1 MIKRKINR
9 LAKYALAISLLL
21 LYIELVNP
29 GLESSKPWKS
39 DQPTFLSSLELP
51 PPTQQIKKSKTLHEH
66 ETIDEVTPNPPI
78 VASEHGKIDTS
89 ISDNVFSESEFSN
102 NAFTHSEFSNSAI
115 RESTENTDSVD
126 QIASEQ
132 VATKSLINNEIPRDT
147 ISNGIPQD
155 TISNI
160 NNKDLISA
168 EVQTQNA
175 KTPHT
180 SNFAQKN
187 TAVDTVSAPIS
198 LPSQQSSSNQVLP
211 KQPISKLSTTD
222 VASPKVSELTCS
234 GLINRTYTSSAANEE
249 QFLVSQFNY
258 GTERLS
264 DEMFI
269 YQNDGIVY
277 LPMQFLA
284 DILMLPLQTEMYP
297 LSLTGWYLST
307 DNPVEIN
314 QGLMRFTA
322 QNSDCEH
329 SATQVY
335 FDDWDLYLDMSVVK
349 QMTGLD
355 IQFDHARQMLEIIE
369 NTHVPLS
376 QLLARQKR
384 YQQFNDQKKAN
395 SPKNQRHIKTQYAN
409 LGDLALHADLGVSQ
423 RKQTDTQDPS
433 FDGFIQARTHLLG
446 HSAYAGYS
454 WSDYGES
461 LNAYI
466 EKQMAD
472 TWVNYYRLGSI
483 DSHNLALVSS
493 SSTGEG
499 VVINAGD
506 AFTDDI
512 RYLVVDGELEP
523 GWDVELYRNGGLI
536 GVQRVSDNGQYR
548 FEQVPYYIG
557 LNQYQLRF
565 FGPNGETRTESF
577 SKLLDPSQM
586 KANSFGMNFG
596 AMQREQDDLKQV
608 YASANWAVTD
618 NFSAGVAIIEQQ
630 ISKDKW
636 LFNPTVT
643 LNLLTDN
650 SVWQLNL
657 TGNETG
663 TAANLIAQG
672 SNELIDWQTEWAKY
686 NDFESWDNQDNQLKQ
701 LASVNLS
708 GNLEH
713 TNMSWALSGRWQDQ
727 NLGSDSLFIAATV
740 AGQFQ
745 HLSLSNELSWQNI
758 ANNEVWANRLALSGR
773 IDDWYLRTYADLA
786 LLPDTE
792 LTQLVS
798 NVRTSFTDNSN
809 YQFEVRYQPMASA
822 EVTVKNSLSYFLDTS
837 TLRFSVENDSEG
849 DWFAQFKW
857 SSSALLI
864 APDNTWL
871 LDRVSHLNTG
881 SVKIIAFQDDNNNGL
896 FDENELP
903 MEGLRFS
910 GHTRSDDE
918 TDENGQLLI
927 THIQTTRPHKL
938 VLNERSLP
946 DPFLLPLNSIL
957 LIQAHPGN
965 VAEILF
971 PVLFTAEL
979 DGEVF
984 YDNGVAAKGVPITL
998 IDKNDVKYHARVE
1011 YDGVFIFEQLVPGE
1025 YQIEINKQIQSDPI
1039 ILAPGEY
1046 VTFPTQ
1052 TLSR

>member
-21 LYIELVNP
+21 FYIELVNP
-29 GLESSKPWKS
+29 GLESLKPWKS
-39 DQPTFLSSLELP
+39 DQHTFLSSLELP
-51 PPTQQIKKSKTLHEH
+51 PPSQQITRARKIHEPEAIKEIILNPSIARSYHAKSDSA
-66 ETIDEVTPNPPI
+66 INDIAINNSV
-78 VASEHGKIDTS
+78 V
-89 ISDNVFSESEFSN
+89 SN
-102 NAFTHSEFSNSAI
+102 NAD
-115 RESTENTDSVD
+115 NTDNEN
-126 QIASEQ
+126 QITPAQ
-132 VATKSLINNEIPRDT
+132 VVSKSAFSTGMPQETINKLDNRKLIEAEHNN
-147 ISNGIPQD
+147 
-155 TISNI
+155 
-160 NNKDLISA
+160 
-168 EVQTQNA
+168 VQTQSI
-175 KTPHT
+175 KTPHS
-180 SNFAQKN
+180 SNLTQQN
-187 TAVDTVSAPIS
+187 MAVSTVTAPIYLS
-198 LPSQQSSSNQVLP
+198 SQPSSSLAIHPEETSTKHAISQDSISKQPIP
-211 KQPISKLSTTD
+211 KQPISTPE
-222 VASPKVSELTCS
+222 VASPKVNELTCS
-234 GLINRTYTSSAANEE
+234 GLINRTYISSAANEE

-258 GTERLS
+258 GSERLS

-269 YQNDGIVY
+269 YQNDGVVY

-284 DILMLPLQTEMYP
+284 DILMMPLQTEMYP
-297 LSLTGWYLST
+297 LSLTGWYLTT

-335 FDDWDLYLDMSVVK
+335 FDDWDLYLDISVVK
-349 QMTGLD
+349 QITGLE
-355 IQFDHARQMLEIIE
+355 IKFDHARQMLEITE
-369 NTHVPLS
+369 NTLVPLS

-384 YQQFNDQKKAN
+384 YQQFNDQQKAN
-395 SPKNQRHIKTQYAN
+395 TPTNQRHINTQYAN

-423 RKQTDTQDPS
+423 RKQTDTQEPR

-493 SSTGEG
+493 SNTGEG

-512 RYLVVDGELEP
+512 RYLVIDGELEP

-536 GVQRVSDNGQYR
+536 GVQRITDNGQYR

-596 AMQREQDDLKQV
+596 AMQREQDNLKQV

-618 NFSAGVAIIEQQ
+618 NFTAGLAIIEQQ

-657 TGNETG
+657 TGNKTG

-740 AGQFQ
+740 AGQLQ

-758 ANNEVWANRLALSGR
+758 ASSEVWANRLALSGR
-773 IDDWYLRTYADLA
+773 IDDWYLRSYADLA
-786 LLPDTE
+786 LIPDTE

-798 NVRTSFTDNSN
+798 NVSTSFTDSSN

-822 EVTVKNSLSYFLDTS
+822 EVTVKNSLSYFLDAS

-864 APDNTWL
+864 AADNTWL

-896 FDENELP
+896 FDDNELA
-903 MEGLRFS
+903 MSGLQFS
-910 GHTRSDDE
+910 GHTNADSE
-918 TDENGQLLI
+918 TDDNGQLLI
-927 THIQTTRPHKL
+927 THIQTSRPHKL

-946 DPFLLPLNSIL
+946 DPFLLPLNSTLI
-957 LIQAHPGN
+957 IQAHPGN
-965 VAEILF
+965 VAEVLF

-984 YDNGVAAKGVPITL
+984 YDDGVAAKGIPITL
-998 IDKNDVKYHARVE
+998 IDKQEAKYHARVE

-1025 YQIEINKQIQSDPI
+1025 YQIEINKQRQSQSI
-1039 ILAPGEY
+1039 TLAPGEY

-1052 TLSR
+1052 TLKRESK